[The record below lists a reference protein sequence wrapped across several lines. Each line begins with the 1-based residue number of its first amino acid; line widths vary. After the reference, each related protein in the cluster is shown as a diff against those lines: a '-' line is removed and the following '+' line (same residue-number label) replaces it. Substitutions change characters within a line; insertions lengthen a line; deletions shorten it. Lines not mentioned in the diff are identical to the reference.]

1 MSNTI
6 AQNLQ
11 RLIAAKDAIGSAIT
25 EKGGTVGVNDGFEDF
40 ASDIATIVGGDS
52 SVFLGSVVMYSDRF
66 NVNIDDKELLYNQ
79 SSATAN
85 STGGYIA
92 PTTIVHY
99 NGAWEW
105 CITYRPRFST
115 SSPVCILGTAVS
127 GRYYDNPTIELTGLT
142 SIWIG
147 LTTTYSTWE
156 TGFSLSDF
164 SEPMTI
170 GTAYSFVLGSDSEG
184 NGYAKLINADSGATL
199 ASASKT
205 GIFQHHNPNN
215 YRTAILGNALQSRFM
230 LAGDIVLSKTYYKE
244 DGEILWGGEQQTQ
257 VKYSG
262 SFTSPL
268 HVWDTLFVDVG
279 FAPKVVAVWA
289 YDDVNELNTYSVVYG
304 ITNGNQNGYY
314 FQDGGF
320 TRTYAADNT
329 SGPAKGHIIGTSAN
343 GFTFQVCETFFANKL
358 IKFIA
363 IGVENNP

>member
-1 MSNTI
+1 MSNSI
-6 AQNLQ
+6 ADNLQ
-11 RLIAAKDAIGSAIT
+11 RLINAKTAIASAIT
-25 EKGGTVGVNDGFEDF
+25 EKGGTVGANDGFEDF

-52 SVFLGSVVMYSDRF
+52 SVFLGSLVMFTDRF
-66 NVNIDDKELLYNQ
+66 NVDIDDKELLFNQ
-79 SSATAN
+79 ISATSNN
-85 STGGYIA
+85 SAGYIA
-92 PTTIVHY
+92 PVTIMHY

-115 SSPVCILGTAVS
+115 SSPVCILGTASS

-147 LTTTYSTWE
+147 LTTTTSTWE
-156 TGFSLSDF
+156 SGFSLSDF
-164 SEPMTI
+164 SETMVV
-170 GTAYSFVLGSDSEG
+170 GTAYSFILGSDSEG
-184 NGYAKLINADSGATL
+184 NGYAKLINAESGAIL
-199 ASASKT
+199 ASDSRT
-205 GIFQHHNPNN
+205 GIFQHHNPSN
-215 YRTAILGNALQSRFM
+215 YKAAILGNAMQTRFM

-244 DGEILWGGEQQTQ
+244 DGEILWGGKQQTQ
-257 VKYSG
+257 IKYSG

-320 TRTYAADNT
+320 TRTYTANNT
-329 SGPAKGHIIGTSAN
+329 SGSDQSRKGHIIGTSAN
-343 GFTFQVCETFFANKL
+343 GFTFQVCETYFANKL
-358 IKFIA
+358 VKFIA
-363 IGVENNP
+363 IGA